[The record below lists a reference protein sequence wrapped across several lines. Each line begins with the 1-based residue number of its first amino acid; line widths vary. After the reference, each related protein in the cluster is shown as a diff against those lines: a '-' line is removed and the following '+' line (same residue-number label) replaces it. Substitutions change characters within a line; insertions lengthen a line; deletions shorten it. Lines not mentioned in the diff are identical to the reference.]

1 MSRQR
6 QQTKTKVTYQSGA
19 EPRARGKKEAAET
32 LVSASV
38 TDNNTVAEKKH
49 SKLSG
54 NSFGCR
60 VASFFLFFSI
70 PATPVIVQPLIPTL
84 FIFQRRTVNVAIERI
99 KKK

>member
-1 MSRQR
+1 MTERNTRGGACWGVSRRLEQVGPIVSRQR

-60 VASFFLFFSI
+60 VASFLFFF
-70 PATPVIVQPLIPTL
+70 PFQPP
-84 FIFQRRTVNVAIERI
+84 Q
-99 KKK
+99 